1 MVNLLKPNIVIG
13 LERFENFTTSI
24 IKLKICK
31 QKKKKK
37 AVMLP
42 MLSRSDINLK
52 ITGSMR
58 MQLKQ
63 KSEYVYTKQGF

>member
-1 MVNLLKPNIVIG
+1 MVNLLKANIVIG

-31 QKKKKK
+31 QKKK